1 MVLHERAS
9 PRTPEA
15 SPIKVV
21 RVIARLNV
29 GGPAQH
35 VTWLDDG
42 LRRRGFDPVLVYGP
56 VGPAEASLEDR
67 VESLH
72 LRARRIPEL
81 GRRIRPWSDLRALS
95 HLTRLVF
102 RERPDVVH
110 THTAKGGA
118 LGRLAALAYNL
129 TRRRKRRCVVFHTFH
144 GHVLHGYFGPLGT
157 TAVRAVERALARI
170 TDRVVTISTRQQDD
184 ISGRYRI
191 APPHKTLVIELG
203 LDLDALLRLDGDGRS
218 TQPGPEKDS
227 VVFGYV
233 GRFARIKDLPT
244 LLEAFALAASR
255 SPRARLVLVGDGE
268 ERADLEQ
275 LAATLG
281 IAGRV
286 RFTGWQRDLAAVH
299 GGIDVS
305 VLSSLNEGTPVAII
319 EAMAAARPVIAT
331 DVGGVRDVVVHGQT
345 GLVVPPGDVPALAAA
360 MEHLASDSALRAAF
374 GRAGRET
381 VRARF
386 SRERLETEIA
396 QRYREALAVRRGPAR
411 RM

>member
-1 MVLHERAS
+1 MVLHERAA
-9 PRTPEA
+9 PRAPEA
-15 SPIKVV
+15 PPIKVV

-29 GGPAQH
+29 GGPAPH

-67 VESLH
+67 VESLQ
-72 LRARRIPEL
+72 LRARKVPDL
-81 GRRIRPWSDLRALS
+81 GRRIRLWSDVRALS

-110 THTAKGGA
+110 THTAKAGA

-129 TRRRKRRCVVFHTFH
+129 TRRRQRRCVVFHTFH

-157 TAVRAVERALARI
+157 IAVRAAERALARI
-170 TDRVVTISTRQQDD
+170 TDRVVTISAQQKDD
-184 ISGRYRI
+184 ISSRYRI

-203 LDLDALLRLDGDGRS
+203 LDLDALLRLEGDGRS
-218 TQPGPEKDS
+218 IGSRLEEDS

-233 GRFARIKDLPT
+233 GRLARIKDLPT
-244 LLEAFALAASR
+244 LLEAFASAASR
-255 SPRARLVLVGDGE
+255 TPRARLVLVGDGE
-268 ERADLEQ
+268 ERADLERR
-275 LAATLG
+275 AATLG
-281 IAGRV
+281 IADRV

-331 DVGGVRDVVVHGQT
+331 DVGGVRDVVTHGRT
-345 GLVVPPGDVPALAAA
+345 GLVVPPRDVPALAAA
-360 MEHLASDSALRAAF
+360 MERLAGDGALREAF
-374 GRAGRET
+374 GRAGREV
-381 VRARF
+381 VRERF
-386 SRERLETEIA
+386 SRERLATEIA
-396 QRYREALAVRRGPAR
+396 QHYREALTARRGPGR
-411 RM
+411 RT